1 MNSSEFPANASWIG
15 PLGGLSAAVLYSLTN
30 IALRVSAD
38 VDPYLVS
45 AVKATPTVLVL
56 GPFLAF
62 VAIRGGR
69 VLATR
74 ERFPQF
80 LLASFLAQ
88 VVGNVGFQ
96 RALAHIGL
104 AASVPITLGSIIIG
118 GAVLGLWLL
127 KEPVGKRKLFAMA
140 MLIASVVVLSLTP
153 GGGSDTAIT
162 PTDVLKGSFWAALSG
177 FSYSFFG
184 VTARQLLQN
193 GVRASTT
200 MFVSGS
206 VGFIVLWS
214 YSLLGLSAEAFEATT
229 SRAWLFMSLA
239 GVLNFAAFIGIT
251 VSLRLL
257 PVVAVNLINA
267 SQVAMAAVAGVLIF
281 DEPLTTSLIL
291 GILLTLSGLILL
303 AGRDSTELKTEPDEL
318 VSASPSLDGEQIN

>member
-1 MNSSEFPANASWIG
+1 MNSPESHANASWIG
-15 PLGGLSAAVLYSLTN
+15 PLSGLAAAVMYTLTN
-30 IALRVSAD
+30 IALRVSSD
-38 VDPYLVS
+38 VDPHLVS
-45 AVKATPTVLVL
+45 AVKATPMVLIL
-56 GPFLAF
+56 GPFLVF
-62 VAIRGGR
+62 VAARGGR

-74 ERFPQF
+74 DRFPQF
-80 LLASFLAQ
+80 VLASFLAQ

-118 GAVLGLWLL
+118 GALLGLWLL

-140 MLIASVVVLSLTP
+140 MLIASVFILSL
-153 GGGSDTAIT
+153 GSGNSPDGSIT
-162 PTDVLKGSFWAALSG
+162 TSQVLKGSFWAALSG

-184 VTARQLLQN
+184 VTVRQLLQD
-193 GVRASTT
+193 GVRPSTT

-206 VGFIVLWS
+206 VGFLVLWP
-214 YSLLGLSAEAFEATT
+214 YSLLGLSGDVFAATT
-229 SRAWLFMSLA
+229 PREWIFMSIA

-281 DEPLTTSLIL
+281 DESLTGSSIF
-291 GILLTLSGLILL
+291 GILLTLAGLILL
-303 AGRDSTELKTEPDEL
+303 AGRDSTELEPETDDL
-318 VSASPSLDGEQIN
+318 LATTPSLESDQIK